1 MPELRLASGEPRSRQ
16 DVVITWI
23 LRVAVAAVFLS
34 IGRAKFD
41 AHSMWPAL
49 FDKIG
54 LGQWFRYLTGALQLA
69 GAVLVLVPRTFL
81 PGMTLLAATMAGA
94 VVIWIVRFGEPGNAV
109 IPGVVLLGLTGIAWH
124 GVGVDRDGSDR

>member
-23 LRVAVAAVFLS
+23 LRVSVAVVFLS
-34 IGRAKFD
+34 IGRDKFD
-41 AHSMWPAL
+41 ANSMWPAL

-54 LGQWFRYLTGALQLA
+54 LGQWFRYLTGALQLT

-81 PGMTLLAATMAGA
+81 AGISLLAATMAGA
-94 VVIWIVRFGEPGNAV
+94 VLVWIVRFGEPGNAV
-109 IPGVVLLGLTGIAWH
+109 IPGVVLLGLAGIGWH
-124 GVGVDRDGSDR
+124 GVRVDRDGPDP